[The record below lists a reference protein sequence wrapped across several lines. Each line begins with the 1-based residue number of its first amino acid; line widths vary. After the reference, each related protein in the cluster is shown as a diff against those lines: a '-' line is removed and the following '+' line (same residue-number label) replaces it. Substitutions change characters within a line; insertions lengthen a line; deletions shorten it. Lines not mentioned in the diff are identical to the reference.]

1 MLTWAAIRAL
11 PWKWIGLAVLVLGLV
26 LAVVLHFR
34 TDTRTRA
41 TLAALTEQAGNV
53 VLATRNASG
62 NDDVTWKT
70 TPGQIVAL
78 GESVRSLKS
87 AVQTQNRAIDQL
99 AAEAVA
105 AKAKAAELKVIADKA
120 QAQRASALRRL
131 SDLSLT
137 PGTRDDCMV
146 LLAEAEQALD
156 ITYQALR

>member
-1 MLTWAAIRAL
+1 MPLFLLRY
-11 PWKWIGLAVLVLGLV
+11 WKWIAGALVV
-26 LAVVLHFR
+26 LAIVTSVALHLR

-41 TLAALTEQAGNV
+41 QLAALTEQAGNV

-78 GESVRSLKS
+78 GESVRNLKS

-105 AKAKAAELKVIADKA
+105 EIKAHRQGVQNVWLKVSAIAGPI
-120 QAQRASALRRL
+120 
-131 SDLSLT
+131 LT
-137 PGTRDDCMV
+137 AI
-146 LLAEAEQALD
+146 L
-156 ITYQALR
+156 TYFQMRGKDTP